1 MMTNASL
8 TEYDQGMTPDALD
21 RFIREAATALDL
33 DPSSVP
39 PTEEGFS
46 DLLARIVAERD
57 GALYEASAAKGRVA
71 VLASERDAWKESC
84 ANVTLAARDARDA
97 GKSDGRREL
106 WMEIVGAVAGPLNAR
121 PDELL
126 LAGPERG
133 VSMLVETI
141 HSAVAQR
148 AGTLSRTLE
157 RLKTSILELATALG
171 VTPRETALDNID
183 ACLDAVRRSDPRTK
197 NPDAHHNLWVLGRR
211 EMFEDVAAELAPIL
225 DVKPEQIDSLD
236 RLADLMRNWLTEQVD
251 ASAPSARAITDECS
265 AIREMLLKK
274 NAAYGDSALAPVR
287 IFSKASPVEQI
298 LVRLDDK
305 LSRLARGSAAGEDV
319 VLDLVGYLILL
330 RIAQRREREEMLRAP
345 TEVRS

>member
-1 MMTNASL
+1 
-8 TEYDQGMTPDALD
+8 MTPDALD
-21 RFIREAATALDL
+21 RFIREAATALDT
-33 DPSSVP
+33 DPSTVP
-39 PTEEGFS
+39 RTEEGFS
-46 DLLARIVAERD
+46 NLLARLARRVVWNSGTE
-57 GALYEASAAKGRVA
+57 RVA
-71 VLASERDAWKESC
+71 AGVGART
-84 ANVTLAARDARDA
+84 TLW
-97 GKSDGRREL
+97 L
-106 WMEIVGAVAGPLNAR
+106 EIVGAVAGPLNTC
-121 PDELL
+121 PDKLL
-126 LAGPERG
+126 LAGPEHG

-148 AGTLSRTLE
+148 AGTLSQTLE
-157 RLKTSILELATALG
+157 RLKTSILELAAVLG
-171 VTPRETALDNID
+171 VTPRETAVDNVD
-183 ACLDAVRRSDPRTK
+183 ACLDAVRRSGPRT
-197 NPDAHHNLWVLGRR
+197 DLWVLGRR

-236 RLADLMRNWLTEQVD
+236 RLVDLMRNWLTEQVD
-251 ASAPSARAITDECS
+251 ASTPSARAIADECNV
-265 AIREMLLKK
+265 IREMLLKK

-319 VLDLVGYLILL
+319 VLDLVGYLVLL

>member
-1 MMTNASL
+1 
-8 TEYDQGMTPDALD
+8 MTPDALD
-21 RFIREAATALDL
+21 RFIREAATALDT

-46 DLLARIVAERD
+46 DLLARIVAGRD
-57 GALYEASAAKGRVA
+57 SWKKTAEEAIARAAWLDDKETAEASAKR
-71 VLASERDAWKESC
+71 LAD
-84 ANVTLAARDARDA
+84 LPAARSAAR
-97 GKSDGRREL
+97 GDGRRDL
-106 WMEIVGAVAGPLNAR
+106 WMEVVGAVAGPLNAR
-121 PDELL
+121 PDDLL

-148 AGTLSRTLE
+148 
-157 RLKTSILELATALG
+157 TSKPNNVYE
-171 VTPRETALDNID
+171 
-183 ACLDAVRRSDPRTK
+183 
-197 NPDAHHNLWVLGRR
+197 LGRR
-211 EMFEDVAAELAPIL
+211 EMLDDVAAELAPIL

-251 ASAPSARAITDECS
+251 CSTPSARAIADECD
-265 AIREMLLKK
+265 AVRAMLLKK

-287 IFSKASPVEQI
+287 LFSKASPVEQI

-319 VLDLVGYLILL
+319 VLDLIGYLVLL
-330 RIAQRREREEMLRAP
+330 RIAQRREREEMLRM
-345 TEVRS
+345 EVGT